1 MVFVTDSDLIIRI
14 ALVVSGVT
22 AMLAVSLMANV
33 LIVRLLSIREERHEN
48 AVLDV
53 WRPLI
58 AESAEGVLRDIPAL
72 RRKELPVVLAE
83 WSRVQEVVR
92 GEATDNLNRLAHRL
106 DFHKAALRMV
116 AGRPLRNRL
125 IGIIT
130 LGHLR
135 EPQYRS
141 VVFPLLDSADAR
153 ISLAAARALVQMA
166 PEVGVP
172 RVVVRAGTRSEWPLV
187 RLAMI
192 LKEASAGRV
201 CESLLDN
208 VEKSTVPALPRLLK
222 LMKGIECPNRW
233 AAIQHAIGA
242 SSDPDIRAVSLSVL
256 EDPEGLE
263 FARESCAH
271 DTWFVRVQA
280 ASALGRIG
288 APEDVDRLVTMLS
301 DPVWWVRYRAA
312 EALIELPS
320 TSTEEMKHLSHSSLD
335 RFARDILREALAEA
349 ESE

>member
-1 MVFVTDSDLIIRI
+1 MVSVTDSDLILRI
-14 ALVVSGVT
+14 ALVVSAVT

-58 AESAEGVLRDIPAL
+58 AESAEGVLQDLPTL

-83 WSRVQEVVR
+83 WSRVHEVVR

-106 DFHKAALRMV
+106 EFHKAALRMV
-116 AGRPLRNRL
+116 ARGPLRNRL

-135 EPQYRS
+135 NPQYRS

-172 RVVVRAGTRSEWPLV
+172 RVVARAGARTEWSLV

-192 LKEASAGRV
+192 LREAPAGRV
-201 CESLLDN
+201 CISLLDTL
-208 VEKSTVPALPRLLK
+208 EKSMVSAMPRLLK
-222 LMKGIECPNRW
+222 LMKGIECANRW

-242 SSDPDIRAVSLSVL
+242 SSDPNIRAVSLSVL
-256 EDPEGLE
+256 EDPDGLE
-263 FARESCAH
+263 FARESCNH
-271 DTWFVRVQA
+271 DAWFVRVQA
-280 ASALGRIG
+280 ASALGRVG
-288 APEDVDRLVTMLS
+288 TPEDVDRLVTMLS

-312 EALIELPS
+312 EALIQLPFIS
-320 TSTEEMKHLSHSSLD
+320 TAEIRQLSHSSPD

-349 ESE
+349 ESA